1 MSYDI
6 LTEAFSVASGVEF
19 EEVPV
24 SVETFVTDPQYMDLP
39 PLSDIQT
46 ETIRKST
53 QIYRRETL
61 DMLYSPEFA
70 DERWGDTKQE
80 VIAFYG
86 KGAGKD
92 FMSTITV
99 CYVVYLLLCL
109 KDPQK
114 YFGKPKGD
122 NIDIMN
128 IAINAQQASRVFFK
142 GVKDRLKSS
151 PWFQG
156 KYEVKR
162 DEINFDK
169 SINLISGHSEAESL
183 EGYNVILVVLDEIA
197 GFAMENKS
205 GNKKAKTAEAIYN
218 MHRASVTS
226 RFPDEGKL
234 VLLSFS
240 RYDGDFMTKRYNEA
254 IAEKEVIKRS
264 QVLKLD
270 VDLPDGMH
278 GNEITVEWDEDHILR
293 YKEPGTFALRRP
305 SWYVNPTKRIENY
318 TRDFFKD
325 MGEALTRFACMPT
338 ASKEDAFFPAKE
350 KLDSAFVLDNA
361 MDENGVFLSTF
372 TPQPGT
378 KYFVHVDLAQKHDR
392 CAVSM
397 AHVDAWTDKSIHG
410 LNYHETLPTVVIDSV
425 KFWQPTPGDSIDFQQ
440 VIDHI
445 LALRRRGFD
454 IQLVTFDNWNSHDTR
469 NNLEA
474 LGITTDKLSIKVDQ
488 YNEFKVMIYDDRC
501 FGPSHE
507 ELVKELKELRW
518 INGKVD
524 HPRSGYNDLSDSVAG
539 AVYNA
544 IAHTTKPIAR
554 EVEVHTGLDIARK
567 YRAEEA
573 KKKAHAHGT
582 IVAPTRRQMPHELQ
596 DYLNSKVG

>member
-1 MSYDI
+1 MTFDL

-39 PLSDIQT
+39 PLSDYQM
-46 ETIRKST
+46 ELIRKGS

-61 DMLYSPEFA
+61 DMLYDAHEA
-70 DERWGDTKQE
+70 EKRWEDTKQE
-80 VIAFYG
+80 VIFFLG
-86 KGAGKD
+86 KGSGKD
-92 FMSTITV
+92 FCSTILV
-99 CYVVYLLLCL
+99 CYIAYLLLCL

-114 YFGKPKGD
+114 YYGKPAGD

-156 KYEVKR
+156 KFEIKR

-183 EGYNVILVVLDEIA
+183 EGYNVICVVLDEIA

-234 VLLSFS
+234 ILLSFS
-240 RYDGDFMTKRYNEA
+240 RYDGDFMTQRYKEV
-254 IAEKEVIKRS
+254 IAEKETIKRER
-264 QVLKLD
+264 VLKLEP
-270 VDLPDGMH
+270 DLPDDTPN
-278 GNEITVEWDEDHILR
+278 NEITVEWDEDHILR
-293 YKEPGTFALRRP
+293 YKEPGVFALRRP

-338 ASKEDAFFPAKE
+338 ASKEDAFFPAKD
-350 KLDSAFVLDNA
+350 KLDQAFVLDNA
-361 MDENGVFLSTF
+361 MDDNGIFLNTF
-372 TPQPGT
+372 TPTPGT

-397 AHVDAWTDKSIHG
+397 AHVEEWNDKSIHG

-425 KFWQPTPGDSIDFQQ
+425 KFWQPTEGDSVDFQE
-440 VIDHI
+440 VIDHV

-469 NNLEA
+469 NNLEN
-474 LGITTDKLSIKVDQ
+474 LGIPTDKLSIKYDQ
-488 YNEFKVMIYDDRC
+488 YNEFKVMVYDDRC
-501 FGPSHE
+501 YGPAVE

-518 INGKVD
+518 IKGKVD

-544 IAHTTKPIAR
+544 VAHTPKPVVR
-554 EVEVHTGLDIARK
+554 EVEVYSGQDISRK
-567 YRAEEA
+567 YRDEERA
-573 KKKAHAHGT
+573 KHTYAKNT
-582 IVAPTRRQMPHELQ
+582 IIPPARKMPSNLQ
-596 DYLNSKVG
+596 AYLNRKAG